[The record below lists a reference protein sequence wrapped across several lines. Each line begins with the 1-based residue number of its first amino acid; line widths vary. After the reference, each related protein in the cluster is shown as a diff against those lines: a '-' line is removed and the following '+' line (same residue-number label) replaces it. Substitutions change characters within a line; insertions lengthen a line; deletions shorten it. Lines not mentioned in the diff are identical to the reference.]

1 MKANIKAA
9 LMHNNCLLLLLF
21 ITSLFVCSILVHI
34 FSFICHCFTDYEL
47 YEVWKRNLENKL
59 INGIVCG
66 ANNNVYCSM
75 DLNSWSLMVHR
86 YFDCCRSYRCLLFK
100 LRSVDFIS
108 FFIWRVF
115 YFCLTS
121 FLHLHCR
128 LFRDA
133 YLHLPQQAHQ
143 HSGITISLFSLVI
156 EPFAYSDLWIRA
168 SEWVRARARAFA
180 HFTFWNKEHL
190 AQASFQRCLEYQPF
204 RTLRAIVN
212 LFFFSVLHM
221 I

>member
-21 ITSLFVCSILVHI
+21 ITSLFVRSTLAHS
-34 FSFICHCFTDYEL
+34 FSFVRHCFTDYEL

-75 DLNSWSLMVHR
+75 DLNSWGLMVHR
-86 YFDCCRSYRCLLFK
+86 YFDCCRSYRCLLFQP
-100 LRSVDFIS
+100 RSVDFIS
-108 FFIWRVF
+108 FFILRVL
-115 YFCLTS
+115 FCLS
-121 FLHLHCR
+121 SPLDLHCH

-143 HSGITISLFSLVI
+143 HSAITISLFSLVI

-168 SEWVRARARAFA
+168 SECARYIL
-180 HFTFWNKEHL
+180 K
-190 AQASFQRCLEYQPF
+190 QRTPRSSIF
-204 RTLRAIVN
+204 STMLRMPTIPHSESNRQSVS
-212 LFFFSVLHM
+212 SVLHM